1 MARINFMKLI
11 IASPSEETAKIICF
25 ESDLNVITS
34 NRKKGNDLGKS
45 VITKSLYHC
54 MGADCKFDDKFDVN
68 SKIFILKFSY
78 GSELYTIFR
87 SRGQFKLFDERLEL
101 LWTETHRHL
110 LAEKLYDQFGFAIW
124 LTSRASGKTEIA
136 SPAYSYAPYFVDQN
150 HYDGSHFNSF
160 NNMGEYSSYKSDLI
174 YEFAGAYD
182 HTYLDLTAQKTDIE
196 HRLAQ
201 IETDL
206 KANRLMRERIQN
218 ELEQLG
224 YSADMP
230 SLKRDCDEFEDEY
243 KRLATGLSKIRKKLY
258 QLKSDKTETEMAY
271 AGSQRVVRK
280 LCLNAKSLRT
290 GKCPLCEQDIFNTL
304 MVRVNSSISREDAL
318 LLSNDS
324 GRDINELDRK
334 IATEEERYKSKL
346 SELAVLKAKMN
357 LVKRD
362 NLTAVQIE
370 GFVQLNKR
378 LLEECAEFITT
389 LEESRN
395 DLDKIKKQ
403 LNSYSSKKSEIDKR
417 FVELTREHITELN
430 LRSINKAKI
439 KNVNSKIEAGGS
451 NAPLA
456 TLAWYLTLL
465 DLKKEFNE
473 QLVELPVVLDSPLNI
488 EADDEK
494 YYRQYSLI
502 FSTFIYQGQMIV
514 SGLNLA
520 DSEVVPRN
528 ANIIILNN
536 EKYQLL
542 NKEDYSDCKSVVFKC
557 LEKN

>member
-1 MARINFMKLI
+1 MARINFLKLI
-11 IASPSEETAKIICF
+11 IASPSEETAKSICF
-25 ESDLNVITS
+25 ESGLNVITS
-34 NRKKGNDLGKS
+34 NRKRGNDLGKS

-68 SKIFILKFSY
+68 SKVFVLKFSY
-78 GSELYTIFR
+78 GSELYSIFR

-110 LAEKLYDQFGFAIW
+110 LAERLYNQFGFAIW

-182 HTYLDLTAQKTDIE
+182 HAYLDLTARKTDIE
-196 HRLAQ
+196 HRVTQ

-206 KANRLMRERIQN
+206 NANRLMRERIQN

-230 SLKRDCDEFEDEY
+230 SLKSDCDEFEDEY
-243 KRLATGLSKIRKKLY
+243 KRLATGLSKIRKKLFR
-258 QLKSDKTETEMAY
+258 LKSNKAETEMAY
-271 AGSQRVVRK
+271 ASSQRIVRK

-290 GKCPLCEQDIFNTL
+290 GKCPLCEQDIFSTL

-318 LLSNDS
+318 LLSNDL

-334 IATEEERYKSKL
+334 ISAEEERYKSKL

-357 LVKRD
+357 LVKLN

-378 LLEECAEFITT
+378 LLEEYTKFITA
-389 LEESRN
+389 LEENRN

-403 LNSYSSKKSEIDKR
+403 LNSYSGKKGEVDKR
-417 FVELTREHITELN
+417 FVELTREHITKLN
-430 LRSINKAKI
+430 LRSIDKAKI

-451 NAPLA
+451 NAP
-456 TLAWYLTLL
+456 
-465 DLKKEFNE
+465 
-473 QLVELPVVLDSPLNI
+473 
-488 EADDEK
+488 
-494 YYRQYSLI
+494 
-502 FSTFIYQGQMIV
+502 
-514 SGLNLA
+514 
-520 DSEVVPRN
+520 
-528 ANIIILNN
+528 
-536 EKYQLL
+536 
-542 NKEDYSDCKSVVFKC
+542 
-557 LEKN
+557 